1 MIETLLKRGF
11 VVKKGKHLLTTPI
24 AADLMAVLPAQLKDP
39 GMTALWEQSLDDI
52 AEGRMS
58 LDDFMAKQSA
68 WTMQLVAKGQQQTV
82 KITLPPSPPC
92 PICGGTTRQR
102 TGKSGTFWG
111 CVNYP
116 DCNGIVNVGSK
127 KPARRRKSPAKKSV

>member
-11 VVKKGKHLLTTPI
+11 VVKKGKYLLATPI

-68 WTMQLVAKGQQQTV
+68 
-82 KITLPPSPPC
+82 
-92 PICGGTTRQR
+92 RQR
-102 TGKSGTFWG
+102 NWSQKGSSRRLRSRYRLLRRVRSAVGQRASAQGNQAHSGDASTTLTATGL
-111 CVNYP
+111 
-116 DCNGIVNVGSK
+116 
-127 KPARRRKSPAKKSV
+127 